1 VPYRSPH
8 LFRCRRVAWAGALRV
23 APHEAG
29 DGGCP
34 EAVEYAANL
43 TASGVPCALVIVP
56 GMYHGA
62 DGITPKAES
71 MQEFRR
77 SMMEHV
83 RAHLQESSYTSMRV
97 ALARAVQR
105 PSEYPT

>member
-1 VPYRSPH
+1 V
-8 LFRCRRVAWAGALRV
+8 LRCRSATWAGALRV
-23 APHEAG
+23 DPHEAG

-43 TASGVPCALVIVP
+43 TASGVPCTLVTVP

-77 SMMEHV
+77 SMMEHLGAYV
-83 RAHLQESSYTSMRV
+83 
-97 ALARAVQR
+97 
-105 PSEYPT
+105 